1 MTDLKSG
8 QSKIFIMSLRGKLA
22 LVTGASSGIGA
33 AAALTLAKHGC
44 SVALTGRQESALKE
58 LMDKIKQELGTDA
71 PKVGCF
77 PGDVTQ
83 DSDVERIVQE
93 SVSSLSDN
101 GKLDILVNCAG
112 VLKGG
117 AVGDASME
125 NWDFNFN
132 VNARGVFCFMTKAIP
147 YMIKAKGEPTS
158 SIVNVSSVNG
168 LQSFGGVAAY
178 CASKASVDMLT
189 DCAAVDLAPKGIRC
203 NTVNPGVIV
212 TELQKRGG
220 LSDEQY
226 DNFLKRSVEVTH
238 PLGRVGKPEEAAEAI
253 LFLADSSKS
262 DFITGTHLTIDGGR
276 RCLGAR

>member
-1 MTDLKSG
+1 
-8 QSKIFIMSLRGKLA
+8 MSLRGRLA

-33 AAALTLAKHGC
+33 AAALKLASHGC
-44 SVALTGRQESALKE
+44 AVALTGRKEEALLGVME
-58 LMDKIKQELGTDA
+58 RIKNDLGNEA
-71 PKVGCF
+71 PQVAIF
-77 PGDVTQ
+77 PGDATQ
-83 DSDVERIVQE
+83 EADVDRIVQE
-93 SVSSLSDN
+93 SVKLLGEN
-101 GKLDILVNCAG
+101 RLDILVNCAG

-117 AVGDASME
+117 AVGAADMA
-125 NWDFNFN
+125 NWDANFDT
-132 VNARGVFCFMTKAIP
+132 NARGVFCFMSKAIP
-147 YMIKAKGEPTS
+147 YMEKPKGELTS

-178 CASKASVDMLT
+178 CASKAAVDMLT

-226 DNFLKRSVEVTH
+226 AGFLKRSEEVTH
-238 PLGRVGKPEEAAEAI
+238 PLGRVGKPDEAAEAI